1 MTHAIGFG
9 LIFVKHLV
17 PVLESLLIL
26 ANGSMLIVM
35 VLMVEELDRNSLF
48 GVKVIFGVSL
58 LYLRLET
65 VRIQL
70 KVLRRPSSQ
79 KIQPEMNNMNQSER
93 SVGFVSVQEKVISE
107 LRHVQGRVDHDA
119 RADVALE
126 YCIKMISTNQLN
138 EQDFE
143 MSNEESSSGDE
154 SVSSLSEKGAGSR
167 SQH

>member
-17 PVLESLLIL
+17 PVLESMLIL
-26 ANGSMLIVM
+26 ANGAMLLIM
-35 VLMVEELDRNSLF
+35 VLLVDDLDRNSIF
-48 GVKVIFGVSL
+48 GVKVILGVSL

-65 VRIQL
+65 VRIQI

-79 KIQPEMNNMNQSER
+79 KIQPELNSMLQSER
-93 SVGFVSVQEKVISE
+93 SVGFVSVQEKVIAE
-107 LRHVQGRVDHDA
+107 LKHVQERVDHDA

-154 SVSSLSEKGAGSR
+154 SVSSFSEKGGGTR
-167 SQH
+167 S